1 MEDQTKET
9 SLEFW
14 RVYGNHI
21 LEWKGEDVTVAAS
34 FDIGTESMADQPGS
48 PRTFVMG
55 GNMVV
60 RWHISGPWS
69 VALRP
74 EFYWDRNGRWT
85 GAEQFVE
92 AMTSTV
98 EYTVPYK
105 WTTMVVRA
113 EHRYD
118 DSTGVLEVGFSRAV
132 RAVPVS
138 SVLRLGSISF
148 AGSPLSFDSP

>member
-1 MEDQTKET
+1 
-9 SLEFW
+9 L
-14 RVYGNHI
+14 YGNHI

-34 FDIGTESMADQPGS
+34 FDIGTESIADQPGS

-55 GNMVV
+55 GNMVLK
-60 RWHISGPWS
+60 WHISGPWS

-85 GAEQFVE
+85 GAEQFVR

-98 EYTVPYK
+98 EYEVPYK
-105 WTTMVVRA
+105 WTTMALRV

-118 DSTGVLEVGFSRAV
+118 ESTGAGGGFFRNGEI
-132 RAVPVS
+132 RPGPVS
-138 SVLRLGSISF
+138 LTPGQHLFLLGVL
-148 AGSPLSFDSP
+148 LSFDSP